1 MSFKLLGAG
10 SPLVDYSL
18 KISDAA
24 LENIVPDGKGCTRN
38 ISHQEKD
45 QVLCRGENIC
55 RSPGGSAANTIR
67 AFSRLGGTAALFGKA
82 GYDDDG
88 KYFRKQLTISGADD
102 SLLLETD
109 SNGTGY
115 CLSLITPD
123 AERTMLSNLGASL
136 DIAVEDIEKIRFSNF
151 SFLLMEGYL
160 ACESWS
166 IPLLQK
172 AKKSGIPV
180 ALDLNNFEL
189 VRKKREL
196 FNFLVNNY
204 TDLLFA
210 NEEEIK
216 ALLDAR
222 NIDGIENKLPQLQAV
237 IKLGK
242 EGSLLVTPT
251 TSNVIKIPPSPVE
264 KLKDTTGAGD
274 FYAAGFFFGM
284 SRNLSGEKCCRLGA
298 LCASAIIS
306 VTGTELND
314 EQWNLLK
321 NNINNEV
328 NK

>member
-172 AKKSGIPV
+172 AKKSGTPV

-189 VRKKREL
+189 VRKKRDH
-196 FNFLVNNY
+196 FNFLIDNY
-204 TDLLFA
+204 VDLLFA

-216 ALLDAR
+216 TLLDVAD
-222 NIDGIENKLPQLQAV
+222 IDGIENKLHLPQAV
-237 IKLGK
+237 IKLGR
-242 EGSLLVTPT
+242 EGALLVTQPGK
-251 TSNVIKIPPSPVE
+251 VIKVPPVPVE

-314 EQWNLLK
+314 NEWNLLK
-321 NNINNEV
+321 NNVNNEV

>member
-18 KISDAA
+18 EISDAV

-88 KYFRKQLTISGADD
+88 KFFREQLTASGADD

-109 SNGTGY
+109 FNGTGY

-136 DIAVEDIEKIRFSNF
+136 DIAVEDVKKINFSDF

-160 ACESWS
+160 CCESWS

-172 AKKSGIPV
+172 AKNAGIPV

-189 VRKKREL
+189 VRRKREL

-216 ALLDAR
+216 ALLDVAD
-222 NIDGIENKLPQLQAV
+222 IDGIENKLHLPQAV
-237 IKLGK
+237 IKLGR
-242 EGSLLVTPT
+242 EGALLVTQPGK
-251 TSNVIKIPPSPVE
+251 VIKVPPVPVE